1 MTGLNGF
8 LQNKECLSGLDR
20 SDKNKENDPLGRATG
35 PF

>member
-1 MTGLNGF
+1 MVPAK
-8 LQNKECLSGLDR
+8 KECLSGLER